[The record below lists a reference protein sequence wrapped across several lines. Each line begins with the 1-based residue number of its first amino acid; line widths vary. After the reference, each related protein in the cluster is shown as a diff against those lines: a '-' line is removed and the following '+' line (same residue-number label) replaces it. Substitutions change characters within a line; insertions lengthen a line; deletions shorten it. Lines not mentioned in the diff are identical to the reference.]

1 VLRPGGGLVIGFI
14 DRESSLGRHY
24 LAHQA
29 QSVFY
34 CGAKFHSAD
43 EVARLLREAGFGEPV
58 WAQTLSTPLEE
69 TREVEALCAGCGRG
83 AFVVVR
89 APA

>member
-1 VLRPGGGLVIGFI
+1 MDGLG
-14 DRESSLGRHY
+14 GRHY

-29 QSVFY
+29 ENLFY
-34 CGAKFHSAD
+34 RGARFYSAD

-69 TREVEALCAGCGRG
+69 IREVEALCAGRGQG
-83 AFVVVR
+83 AFVVVS